1 MAAVREKL
9 SHEERTAAE
18 PREDGLHPV
27 KLNRIEQVNES
38 IRLLRLSVLDHQR
51 GVKFL
56 PGQWLDI
63 FIPGLPKA
71 GGFTI
76 TSIPRDAEPVGENA
90 DKADGRPYLE
100 LAVQNSPKNPPAA
113 RLWRPSD
120 EILGTQL
127 VVRVGGS
134 FVFPPLGVPP
144 QFVKRLVII
153 AGGVGINPLISILA
167 HLHYTN
173 TMPPSV
179 QFLYSTKIGQPS
191 PKLEDVLFLDRLRS
205 ILKGNE
211 DRMRLSLFI
220 TGQRL
225 ELETGSGI
233 DLHYRRIGQHDL
245 REALGPV
252 SERRNAFCYVCGPQ
266 GMTDELVARVRN
278 EDSVVPDQVLCEKW
292 W

>member
-1 MAAVREKL
+1 MATVRENL

-18 PREDGLHPV
+18 PRDDGLHPV
-27 KLNRIEQVNES
+27 TLSKIEQVNDS
-38 IRLLRLSVLDHQR
+38 IRLLRLGVLDRQR

-56 PGQWLDI
+56 PGQWLDT
-63 FIPGLPKA
+63 FIPGLSKA

-76 TSIPRDAEPVGENA
+76 TSIPRDAEPVTEIM
-90 DKADGRPYLE
+90 DRADGRPYLE
-100 LAVQNSPKNPPAA
+100 LAVQSSPKNPPAA
-113 RLWRPSD
+113 WLWRPSN
-120 EILGTQL
+120 EILGTRL

-134 FVFPPLGVPP
+134 FVYPPPGVPP
-144 QFVKRLVII
+144 QSVKRLVII

-167 HLHYTN
+167 HLNYKKA
-173 TMPPSV
+173 MPPSV
-179 QFLYSTKIGQPS
+179 QFLYSTKVGQHS
-191 PKLEDVLFLDRLRS
+191 PKLKDVLFLDRLRS

-225 ELETGSGI
+225 DLESESSM

-245 REALGPV
+245 KEALGPV

-266 GMTDELVARVRN
+266 SMTDEIVARARDEEGVVRN
-278 EDSVVPDQVLCEKW
+278 QVLCEKW